1 MLRLL
6 KVVAVALSSVATTAC
21 VSDPKVEDYAP
32 PSAGA
37 HQPSGDGV
45 ATLSATEACTQLVS
59 AETAS
64 RAKLACTAS
73 PSEQCPAHLAVAG
86 ALPCGLYDAST
97 VAACV
102 SEIGKY
108 AACSDF
114 DTKPCIVTAVV
125 SSCHAPPRAE
135 GGTDATV
142 PTREG
147 GSPDAT
153 TGKLDSGARPADATA
168 SDAPS
173 D

>member
-6 KVVAVALSSVATTAC
+6 KVVGVAFSSVAITAC

-45 ATLSATEACTQLVS
+45 ATLSVAEACTRLVN
-59 AETAS
+59 AETTT
-64 RAKLACTAS
+64 RQKLACTAS
-73 PSEQCPAHLAVAG
+73 PSPQCPAHLAVAG

-97 VAACV
+97 VTACV

-135 GGTDATV
+135 AGTDATV

-147 GSPDAT
+147 GPPDAT
-153 TGKLDSGARPADATA
+153 TGKPDSGASPPDATKSDAA
-168 SDAPS
+168 SD
-173 D
+173 